1 MDAVEVRAEQEASQG
16 HYFRIARF
24 EELGC
29 PLHQAMDLE
38 LAHVDWHELERLL
51 GEGCPLDWALLILA
65 PLED

>member
-29 PLHQAMDLE
+29 PLHQAMELE
-38 LAHVDWHELERLL
+38 LKRVDWHDLKRFLLDHPDCPFALALE
-51 GEGCPLDWALLILA
+51 IVT
-65 PLED
+65 